1 MAGVAGRSGRKVGS
15 RNDTPFRDALRRAVM
30 EADGDEKKL
39 FRIARALV
47 TQAASGDVSAIREVA
62 DRLDGKPRQETDV
75 TINDNRDPTTLSD
88 AELAAIAASDGSGA
102 DAEAPGDSGSVH

>member
-62 DRLDGKPRQETDV
+62 DRL
-75 TINDNRDPTTLSD
+75 
-88 AELAAIAASDGSGA
+88 GA
-102 DAEAPGDSGSVH
+102 VLVAAPGDEGIDLLDEVVVQCNGHPLHVALRLMSRRRG

>member
-1 MAGVAGRSGRKVGS
+1 MAGVKGRSGKKLDS
-15 RNDTPFRDALRRAVM
+15 HWRDAIWRAVN
-30 EADGDEKKL
+30 ETDGNEKRLHKL
-39 FRIARALV
+39 ARQLV
-47 TQAASGDVSAIREVA
+47 ANGLSGDVSALREIG